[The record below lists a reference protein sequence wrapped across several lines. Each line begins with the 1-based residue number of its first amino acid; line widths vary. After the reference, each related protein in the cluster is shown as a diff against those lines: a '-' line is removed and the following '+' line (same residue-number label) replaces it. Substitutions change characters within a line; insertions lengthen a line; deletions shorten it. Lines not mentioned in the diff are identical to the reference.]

1 MQPDTYSIDV
11 SGKKNSCEEFL
22 LCPPFCACTENASQ
36 MPLYLRTLW
45 SLLSDILVWE
55 VRKSPTL
62 SHLDFERNDSV
73 NYVHHFFLFSFQ
85 SLAQPVDF
93 SLEDEGISCTNFTEN

>member
-11 SGKKNSCEEFL
+11 SGKKNSCDESL

-55 VRKSPTL
+55 VSHL
-62 SHLDFERNDSV
+62 SHLDFEQNDSV
-73 NYVHHFFLFSFQ
+73 NYVHHFFL
-85 SLAQPVDF
+85 AQPVDF
-93 SLEDEGISCTNFTEN
+93 SPEDEAISCINFTEN